1 MTEEIEAKDEMKE
14 GSGNSGRRLTDA
26 EFAEAREL
34 YELGKAGLVDLADQ
48 FGVSRQALSARLKNA
63 GAVRGSRAHE
73 VAAAAK
79 KAATSAPSA
88 AAASTIERFADRR
101 SDWIEETRINGY
113 NQLKLARGLA
123 QKAIKDAMAAGRPIA
138 SADDDLKAVMRLNK
152 ILCDNIEHTLHLLEA
167 DKHVDENDLP
177 TLNIEDLTDE
187 DILKHHIGTGALPEG
202 ATVEDMLAEEQPPEG
217 EDG

>member
-1 MTEEIEAKDEMKE
+1 MTEEIEAKDETKE

-88 AAASTIERFADRR
+88 AATSTIERFADRR

-138 SADDDLKAVMRLNK
+138 SVDDDLKAVMRLNK

>member
-1 MTEEIEAKDEMKE
+1 MTEEIEAKDETKE

-34 YELGKAGLVDLADQ
+34 YELGKAGLVELADQ
-48 FGVSRQALSARLKNA
+48 YGISRQALSDRFKRA
-63 GAVRGSRAHE
+63 GSKKAMRAHE
-73 VAAAAK
+73 VAAAIR
-79 KAATSAPSA
+79 KAATASTSA
-88 AAASTIERFADRR
+88 AATATIERFADRR

-167 DKHVDENDLP
+167 DKHVDQNDLP

-187 DILKHHIGTGALPEG
+187 DILKHHIGTGALPED